1 MKPIDP
7 ATLAARAEQLRAQM
21 LENESICGRLQPRI
35 VSCDPAGPS
44 ILLSFPVLPWELNVN
59 GVLNGGIS
67 ATMLDATMGTL
78 SYAISGG
85 FTPTISLN
93 VSYLRPVPGDGTL
106 MVRATADMAGRSV
119 ICLSGELW
127 DTRAPEKLLAT
138 AQGVFRNLAPA
149 D

>member
-7 ATLAARAEQLRAQM
+7 ALFTARAEQLRSRM
-21 LENESICGRLQPRI
+21 MVDESFCGRLQPSV
-35 VSCDPAGPS
+35 VSCDPETPS

-59 GVLNGGIS
+59 GVVNGGIS

-78 SYAISGG
+78 GYAISGS

-93 VSYLRPVPGDGTL
+93 VSYLRPVPGEGTL
-106 MVRATADMAGRSV
+106 MVRATAAMAGRAV
-119 ICLSGELW
+119 IYLSGELW

-149 D
+149 E